1 MHRFFIPQL
10 YSDTMTI
17 MGVDARH
24 IYTVLR
30 MQCGSRVQI
39 VSDDGVTALAEITDA
54 NESVVTVKCLE
65 VLAESH
71 EPSVRI
77 VLAQGLAKG
86 EKMDFI
92 IQKAV
97 ELGVSEIIP
106 VAMEHS
112 VVRLEGDK
120 AVKKVERWQKIAEA
134 AAKQSKRDIIP
145 MVQPVQTMEQ
155 MLADNHCDCKLI
167 AYECEDKLGLKAA
180 LQKEQDLKELLLL
193 IIGPEGGISE
203 MELQQA
209 RTAGALGVSL
219 GKRILRAETAAL
231 VAAAAIFYETG
242 DLGG

>member
-1 MHRFFIPQL
+1 MHRFFIPQP

-39 VSDDGVTALAEITDA
+39 VSDDGVTALAEIADA

-97 ELGVSEIIP
+97 ELGVSELWSIRSYAWKVIKLLRKLSAGRKLLKRLRNRASVILYQWCSQYRRWNRCLLIIP
-106 VAMEHS
+106 VT
-112 VVRLEGDK
+112 V
-120 AVKKVERWQKIAEA
+120 
-134 AAKQSKRDIIP
+134 
-145 MVQPVQTMEQ
+145 
-155 MLADNHCDCKLI
+155 N
-167 AYECEDKLGLKAA
+167 
-180 LQKEQDLKELLLL
+180 
-193 IIGPEGGISE
+193 
-203 MELQQA
+203 
-209 RTAGALGVSL
+209 
-219 GKRILRAETAAL
+219 
-231 VAAAAIFYETG
+231 
-242 DLGG
+242 